1 MCLTS
6 ITMAQKFDAN
16 AAGNLPEIE
25 KQIAVR
31 CVEHA
36 QTFWN
41 LLEKVKPSR
50 LRLTKCVIFLPG
62 LMVN

>member
-16 AAGNLPEIE
+16 TAGNLPEIE

-50 LRLTKCVIFLPG
+50 LRLTKCVIF
-62 LMVN
+62 

>member
-1 MCLTS
+1 
-6 ITMAQKFDAN
+6 MAQQFDPN
-16 AAGNLPEIE
+16 TVGNLPEIE

-41 LLEKVKPSR
+41 LLEKVRPSR
-50 LRLTKCVIFLPG
+50 LRLTKCVLFC
-62 LMVN
+62 